1 MRRLESKVTEEGA
14 NLGQEGASEEDE
26 EAEEIEG
33 MQESTGARMMVEEL
47 MLLAGEIA
55 GKFAEARGIPV
66 PFRVQQRPPVRV
78 TLHTALVPPAALL
91 LICLLLRAQDDS
103 KYLDYLARGKEKK
116 AVVKSWKSLVGLP
129 PTKYSSVPGPHFS
142 LALDSYAQVR
152 GHWHCV
158 HSATAGCRKRADLK
172 SFLLRF

>member
-66 PFRVQQRPPVRV
+66 PFCVQQRPPVCV
-78 TLHTALVPPAALL
+78 TLSSPPAALL
-91 LICLLLRAQDDS
+91 LICLL
-103 KYLDYLARGKEKK
+103 
-116 AVVKSWKSLVGLP
+116 
-129 PTKYSSVPGPHFS
+129 
-142 LALDSYAQVR
+142 
-152 GHWHCV
+152 V
-158 HSATAGCRKRADLK
+158 HTCRMTQNI
-172 SFLLRF
+172 

>member
-91 LICLLLRAQDDS
+91 LICLL
-103 KYLDYLARGKEKK
+103 
-116 AVVKSWKSLVGLP
+116 
-129 PTKYSSVPGPHFS
+129 
-142 LALDSYAQVR
+142 
-152 GHWHCV
+152 V
-158 HSATAGCRKRADLK
+158 HTCRMTQNI
-172 SFLLRF
+172 